1 MPGLSETMRCFDS
14 DCENKRYW
22 CNYEI
27 DDDDK
32 SNDINFAFDGNDDD
46 TDDCS
51 NVGDNGWY

>member
-1 MPGLSETMRCFDS
+1 MRYFDS
-14 DCENKRYW
+14 DCDNKRYW